1 MGIIIVVETIKIS
14 TANSPRLQ
22 FLKDR
27 LIQINLCVAN
37 TIAYF
42 ERVKRANGGELP
54 NDWGHN
60 IMVQSV
66 KALQR
71 EKAEILYEIINTPIN
86 IG

>member
-1 MGIIIVVETIKIS
+1 MEIIIVFETIKIS
-14 TANSPRLQ
+14 VAGSQRLQ

-27 LIQINLCVAN
+27 LIQINMCLSK

-42 ERVKRANGGELP
+42 ERIKKEYGQIP

-60 IMVQSV
+60 LMTQSV
-66 KALQR
+66 RALQR
-71 EKAEILYEIINTPIN
+71 EKAEILYEIINTPIE